1 MPVDREQIAG
11 FKQAYANL
19 FDQIAHPDGGN
30 YPRLRQLVW
39 QAVESRSG
47 ELTKQQQSQALS
59 LLTYTLLA
67 SAVACAAAAALPSD
81 DIGGEA
87 QLRLDRAGWSLGLFF
102 ALSMTHPEQ
111 VAATTA
117 LDVLGA
123 EAMSDLCSVPA
134 PRVSDARFWGEF
146 RVVGDALYGRLFPQS
161 AMPVAQT
168 DHLLYALGTGMGLC
182 SREEIRLRIRL
193 VRALVSRAFA
203 APEH

>member
-1 MPVDREQIAG
+1 MGSEMCIRDR
-11 FKQAYANL
+11 
-19 FDQIAHPDGGN
+19 
-30 YPRLRQLVW
+30 
-39 QAVESRSG
+39 
-47 ELTKQQQSQALS
+47 
-59 LLTYTLLA
+59 
-67 SAVACAAAAALPSD
+67 
-81 DIGGEA
+81 
-87 QLRLDRAGWSLGLFF
+87 
-102 ALSMTHPEQ
+102 SMTHPEQ

-134 PRVSDARFWGEF
+134 PGVSDARFWGEF